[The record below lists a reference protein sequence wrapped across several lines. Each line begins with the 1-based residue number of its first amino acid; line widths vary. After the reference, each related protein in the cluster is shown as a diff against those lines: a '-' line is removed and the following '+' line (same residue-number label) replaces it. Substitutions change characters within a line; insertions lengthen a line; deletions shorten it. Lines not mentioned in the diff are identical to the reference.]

1 MRFYELNWIQERKG
15 IWIWIGISISISVTY
30 LWFRRAFLSIVILP
44 PLWRLEV
51 QNIISNGCSTK
62 FEKKMHAVSTLVSM
76 SEPNWN
82 SNVMPFPPCF
92 TNKRLQSSMDKT
104 PFCDDGGLNDGN
116 GKQIRKELVSWMI
129 DGNNVIWYW
138 MNSPLLQYN
147 VHLNEPWVAMQRID
161 LPQIAPVAEG
171 WIVWSSWTDPSIV
184 YLL

>member
-1 MRFYELNWIQERKG
+1 MNVNNSQRLNSTMGYKELNLYI
-15 IWIWIGISISISVTY
+15 TY
-30 LWFRRAFLSIVILP
+30 LWFRTNCFNIDILL
-44 PLWRLEV
+44 PLLQLEV

-116 GKQIRKELVSWMI
+116 GEQIRKELVS
-129 DGNNVIWYW
+129 
-138 MNSPLLQYN
+138 
-147 VHLNEPWVAMQRID
+147 
-161 LPQIAPVAEG
+161 
-171 WIVWSSWTDPSIV
+171 
-184 YLL
+184 